1 MILCIADAITYKKN
15 GKHMKKDF
23 LYKAAEMLFNRFA
36 KKDAKQK
43 WLSAQVKGNLERLY
57 PFSGKEKI
65 REYYIQKI
73 RFSLLLCLIGVIL
86 TGGML
91 LAEILQP
98 VVKEN
103 KICRQGFQGNMREV
117 PVKVTV
123 GENMQHELILQIGE
137 RIYERKQ
144 IEKLYEEA
152 LDKLEGAI
160 LGENEG
166 LERVETDLVLVKE
179 LPGYPFRIEWESQN
193 YRLIDA
199 EGKLQKAPV
208 SEEGEQVGLRGIFTY
223 HDFRAEYLIYIHIYP
238 RTLTK
243 EEEEKEKLL
252 RAVNEVERHSRES
265 EVLLLP
271 AELEGKKL
279 VWSSGGNENLLII
292 LFFTVCGAG
301 TAYFLK
307 DEDLKKEVKER
318 ERQMYLGYPEVVSKL
333 SIYLGAGMTIRTAW
347 EKICADYEK
356 RDANAVK
363 NPVYEEMKI
372 TCQEMKSGI
381 SEISAYERFG
391 KRCGIQIYGKFSTLL
406 IQNLRKGSTRL
417 GALFK
422 EESQMAFE
430 ERKNA
435 ARKAGEEAGTKLLLP
450 MMMMLCVVML
460 MILLPAF
467 MTF

>member
-1 MILCIADAITYKKN
+1 M
-15 GKHMKKDF
+15 
-23 LYKAAEMLFNRFA
+23 
-36 KKDAKQK
+36 
-43 WLSAQVKGNLERLY
+43 
-57 PFSGKEKI
+57 
-65 REYYIQKI
+65 
-73 RFSLLLCLIGVIL
+73 
-86 TGGML
+86 
-91 LAEILQP
+91 
-98 VVKEN
+98 
-103 KICRQGFQGNMREV
+103 
-117 PVKVTV
+117 
-123 GENMQHELILQIGE
+123 
-137 RIYERKQ
+137 
-144 IEKLYEEA
+144 
-152 LDKLEGAI
+152 
-160 LGENEG
+160 GENEG
-166 LERVETDLVLVKE
+166 LEHVETDLVLVKE

-238 RTLTK
+238 QTLTK

-406 IQNLRKGSTRL
+406 MQNLRKGSTRL

>member
-1 MILCIADAITYKKN
+1 MSVANFIPTIWSARLLAHLD
-15 GKHMKKDF
+15 
-23 LYKAAEMLFNRFA
+23 KAHVYA
-36 KKDAKQK
+36 
-43 WLSAQVKGNLERLY
+43 AQVNRDYEGEIKNYGDTVKINQIGDVTIKDYTKGKDIDDPEELSGDQNTLTIDQAKY
-57 PFSGKEKI
+57 FNFSIDDVDAAQVNPKLMDAAMQ
-65 REYYIQKI
+65 RSAY
-73 RFSLLLCLIGVIL
+73 
-86 TGGML
+86 
-91 LAEILQP
+91 A
-98 VVKEN
+98 
-103 KICRQGFQGNMREV
+103 
-117 PVKVTV
+117 
-123 GENMQHELILQIGE
+123 MQHELILQIGE

-166 LERVETDLVLVKE
+166 LEHVETDLVLVKE

-265 EVLLLP
+265 EALLLP

-318 ERQMYLGYPEVVSKL
+318 ERQMYLGYHEVVSKL

-406 IQNLRKGSTRL
+406 IQNLRKGSTKL